1 MYKSK
6 SNLLNPMMH
15 TANIALFAGIG
26 KMSRLISMFGYH
38 FLFNLDAIRV
48 SKGKGHNHCAPC
60 LAPGFYESKS
70 NNLISVC

>member
-1 MYKSK
+1 
-6 SNLLNPMMH
+6 LIR
-15 TANIALFAGIG
+15 TANIALFAYIG
-26 KMSRLISMFGYH
+26 KMMRLISMFGYH

-70 NNLISVC
+70 NNLISVG